1 MTEKKAL
8 LILKKLKKKYG
19 IRKGFLRHKSV
30 FQLLVAV
37 ILSAQ
42 CTDVVVNKV
51 CGELF
56 KKYKTPEDFAGLKQ
70 RELEK
75 IIRPTGFYKNKAK
88 NIIKTS
94 RMILKEFGG
103 RVPGT
108 MKELISLRGVARKT
122 ANIVLT
128 EGFGRAE
135 GIAVDTHVFRVSK
148 RLGLSRRKTAE
159 KVEEDLM
166 SVYPKKDW
174 RIVSNLFIEHGRKI
188 CNARKPICG
197 VCFLRKECPSAFK
210 V

>member
-1 MTEKKAL
+1 M
-8 LILKKLKKKYG
+8 
-19 IRKGFLRHKSV
+19 
-30 FQLLVAV
+30 
-37 ILSAQ
+37 
-42 CTDVVVNKV
+42 VVNKV

-197 VCFLRKECPSAFK
+197 VCFLRKECLSAFK